1 MTMWLRVPIGHRLS
15 VVLTAAGLISCS
27 AGSGAGGIKPVSAA
41 FAGSSQDSDLE
52 AGGKGSGRVKKGGKD
67 ASGDVGG
74 NSLLTGGG
82 AVGNEAPPADAAVPE
97 PSAVEQLIATDAA
110 SHGGGSVVYARI
122 DHLSPDKSQSSELNM
137 VRYGM
142 VKVLNSVSTAPTI
155 VRPVA
160 IDPGKT
166 VYRIDFNE
174 FAQPGAVARLGG
186 APYAQENLSRI
197 GSATVVK
204 GDWLVYVLSR
214 PEVYDYLLRLPQLG
228 TMLDATLRVDYNQ
241 AKYVNTDRSDVTFN
255 GRVLMRM
262 PIENGGK
269 PGGYYW
275 RSYDFGRS
283 DVQQRGFND
292 PRSLRTTSIPDLV
305 AGEIIYSLPNGM
317 QAYYLVGFGNQH
329 RFDVPA
335 GSGIGSLP
343 VASDMRRPQDGLTHC
358 VGGKA
363 ACGFVING
371 ESCMSCHSAGVNAP
385 TNPVGTTGA
394 TLAEMNE
401 YIKQDRARFTG
412 ALSEMGFP
420 EVSDEPILA
429 TCRLFLSDR
438 GISDKRQQAS
448 EVPGLIGR

>member
-1 MTMWLRVPIGHRLS
+1 MAMWLRVPIGHRLS

-41 FAGSSQDSDLE
+41 FAGSNQDSDADRE
-52 AGGKGSGRVKKGGKD
+52 NSGRAARKGKSGGGD
-67 ASGDVGG
+67 ARGD
-74 NSLLTGGG
+74 SLLTGNGPSG
-82 AVGNEAPPADAAVPE
+82 SEAPDSDIQVPDS
-97 PSAVEQLIATDAA
+97 SAIEQLIATDAA
-110 SHGGGSVVYARI
+110 SRGGANVVYARI
-122 DHLSPDKSQSSELNM
+122 DHLSPDKSQSSELNV
-137 VRYGM
+137 VRFGM
-142 VKVLNSVSTAPTI
+142 VKVLNSVSTAPAI

-160 IDPGKT
+160 IDAAKT

-174 FAQPGAVARLGG
+174 FAQPGAVARLNG

-204 GDWLVYVLSR
+204 GDWLVFVLSR

-241 AKYVNTDRSDVTFN
+241 AKYVNTDKSDVTFA
-255 GRVLMRM
+255 GRVLMRV
-262 PIENGGK
+262 PINNGGK

-275 RSYDFGRS
+275 RSYDFGRA
-283 DVQQRGFND
+283 DVQQRGFSD
-292 PRSLRTTSIPDLV
+292 PRSLRTTAIPDLV
-305 AGEIIYSLPNGM
+305 AGEIIYSLPNGL

-363 ACGFVING
+363 SCGFVING

-385 TNPVGTTGA
+385 TSPAGTTGA

-429 TCRLFLSDR
+429 TCRLFLADR
-438 GISDKRQQAS
+438 GISDKRQQGS
-448 EVPGLIGR
+448 EVPGLVGR